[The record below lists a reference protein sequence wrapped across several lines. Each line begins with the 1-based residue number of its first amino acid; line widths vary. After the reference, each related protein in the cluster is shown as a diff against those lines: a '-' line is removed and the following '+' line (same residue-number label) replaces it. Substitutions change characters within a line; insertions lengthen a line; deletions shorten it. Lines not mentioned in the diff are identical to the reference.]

1 MPMIV
6 ASVPPIKSANKQIK
20 FLTTLTILRA
30 CITIILNATV
40 TKPLLELLLETL
52 LARNLSASWT
62 ASCYLN
68 AS

>member
-6 ASVPPIKSANKQIK
+6 ASVTPIKSANKQIK

-40 TKPLLELLLETL
+40 IKT
-52 LARNLSASWT
+52 SSGT
-62 ASCYLN
+62 ASGNTPGKEPVCFSDCFLLFEC
-68 AS
+68 